1 MELSLESHQP
11 ARRALSIEELA
22 VRTGESAD
30 RLREWHSVGIL
41 GLKQDGAFAMEDVEV
56 VRLIQLCL
64 RRGISVE
71 TLSRI
76 ETEQG
81 SFLRRYLEMLYPPG
95 FEPFY
100 SLDEAAAEA
109 QIDPE
114 FARRLWHVC
123 GPHEPSDI
131 LDGQDVAFFRSCKA
145 MLDAG
150 LPEEALFEGLRVYA
164 DSLARVAEAE
174 SRLFHFYVNERLR
187 AGGLSGTA
195 LTERRLAAMDGLRP
209 HMEPALRYFH
219 RKGFMQAIRQDVIL
233 HLVEEESGA
242 VPRSEGQLDVAVAF
256 VDLSSFT
263 SLAEAMGDEVA
274 AEILRRFSELV
285 RTATH
290 ALDGRVVKQIG
301 DAFML
306 VFPEP
311 RLAVLAA
318 LDIETRADQEA
329 QFPAVRTGVHW
340 GSVLYREGDYVGAS
354 VNLASRL
361 ASEAVPHQVLVTAA
375 VRDNV
380 GELANVE
387 FVHVGKRHI
396 KGMSRQFELFDAR
409 LADAPAH
416 EKETDPVCGMELA
429 PSEVTARLSF
439 EGRQL
444 AFCSEPCLRA
454 FVSVPE
460 HYPPAPSNH

>member
-1 MELSLESHQP
+1 MDLPVDRRES
-11 ARRALSIEELA
+11 RRLLSIEELA
-22 VRTGESAD
+22 GRTHESVE
-30 RLREWHSVGIL
+30 RLREWHNL
-41 GLKQDGAFAMEDVEV
+41 GLIGGRDGSFTLEDVEI

-64 RRGISVE
+64 RRGIGVDA
-71 TLSRI
+71 LRRI
-76 ETEQG
+76 EEQG
-81 SFLRRYLEMLYPPG
+81 SFLRRYLETLYPPG
-95 FEPFY
+95 FEPVY
-100 SLDEAAAEA
+100 TLDEAAAEA
-109 QIDPE
+109 GIDTE
-114 FARRLWHVC
+114 LALRLWRVC
-123 GPHEPSDI
+123 GMHEPSDM
-131 LDGQDVAFFRSCKA
+131 LDAQDVAFFGSCKA
-145 MLDAG
+145 MLEAG
-150 LPEEALFEGLRVYA
+150 LPEEALFQGLRVYA

-174 SRLFHFYVNERLR
+174 SRLFHFYVDERLR

-195 LTERRLAAMDGLRP
+195 LTEQRLAAMDGLQP

-219 RKGFMQAIRQDVIL
+219 RKGFMQAIRQDVLL
-233 HLVEEESGA
+233 HLAEEEHGDA
-242 VPRSEGQLDVAVAF
+242 PRSEGQLEVAIAF

-263 SLAEAMGDEVA
+263 PLAEAMGDEVA

-285 RTATH
+285 RGATH

-311 RLAVLAA
+311 RLAVMAA
-318 LDIETRADQEA
+318 LDIDRRAAREP
-329 QFPAVRTGVHW
+329 QFSAVRSGVHW

-361 ASEAVPHQVLVTAA
+361 ASEALPHQVLVTAA

-429 PSEVTARLSF
+429 PSEVTARLLF

-454 FVSVPE
+454 FVSAPE
-460 HYPPAPSNH
+460 RYSPALSNQ